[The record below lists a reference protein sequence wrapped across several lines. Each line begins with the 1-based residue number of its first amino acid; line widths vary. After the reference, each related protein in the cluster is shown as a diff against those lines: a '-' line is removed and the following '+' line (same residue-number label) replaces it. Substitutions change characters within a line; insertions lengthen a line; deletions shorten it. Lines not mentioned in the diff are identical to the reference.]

1 MKKGTC
7 IISAIIPLLWTGA
20 CTSSILQNKG
30 LPEEECGSKS
40 VVAFSPDGGDDA
52 EGGFSIIGI
61 CSDGG
66 DIVIN
71 DVALQESCPDVYVT
85 AGKHNIPYGL
95 VIDFY
100 ALYPKELDIGTADGN
115 VSFTYGLEHRGMDI
129 LAGEAEGFIYRGN
142 AADNMVP
149 IRFHHIT
156 GGLEISVQGIDED
169 AEYIVKSLSAK
180 SAASAT
186 YNLRTSRWDNMEGY
200 EDTALDTS
208 GGRQYLIPG
217 NVEIAVRWSCMHNG
231 IETAEYTAIVPVT
244 LTMGRISRVRL
255 NLSDSGSEKTG
266 FDVDIEP
273 WNQTTTETDFSP
285 I

>member
-1 MKKGTC
+1 MKNLFC
-7 IISAIIPLLWTGA
+7 IISAIPAILWAEA
-20 CTSSILQNKG
+20 CTSYTLQKVEMSG
-30 LPEEECGSKS
+30 ECGSKS

-142 AADNMVP
+142 AADNAVP

-217 NVEIAVRWSCMHNG
+217 DVEITVRWSCMHNG
-231 IETAEYTAIVPVT
+231 IETAEYTATVPVT
-244 LTMGRISRVRL
+244 LTMGRISRIRL
-255 NLSDSGSEKTG
+255 NLSDSGSKKTG
-266 FDVDIEP
+266 FDIDVEP
-273 WNQTTTETDFSP
+273 WDQISAESDFSP